1 MPAGSS
7 PSRGAKIGAALIL
20 LLFAVPFCGFGMAA
34 FIKGLREVASGGSS
48 QYWGMMMIGLVFSV
62 IGFAF
67 FYALI
72 KGPSAAKKIDRRRA
86 DNPDQPWLWRD
97 DWAQRRA
104 ISQTKSSMTSA
115 WIWAVLWN
123 MLSIPAVLLV
133 PREQLFTVRMLGVL
147 VFPAVGIGFLIW
159 AIRETLRWMEFG
171 KTYFELSAVPC
182 IPGRELRGTIQTR
195 FPHVPDHG
203 IRLKLSCVNH
213 IVSGSGNGRSSQE
226 KIVARLEKSVSP
238 FEIYAGPLGATI
250 PVSFHLPVDVPET
263 EGSNSSNSIRWLL
276 EADADV
282 PGVNYKDIFEL
293 PVFRTKDAPSAQDA
307 EEFVQSEP
315 AMERPAKLSI
325 RVNTV
330 PDGGTEFYFPAG
342 RNVVFTVGTTVFA
355 LIWAGAI
362 RLMATHG
369 APMFFTVIFSLF
381 WPLIGYMSL
390 EFWLGTSRVT
400 IGNGKLKLQA
410 GWLGGGRVQEFPFLD
425 VLQIKTKIN
434 GQTGGAS
441 GTPYYDI
448 EMTRRNG
455 PPVTLGKTIRDPQEA
470 NWLIAEMTRLIGLKA
485 RSVAVTQ

>member
-213 IVSGSGNGRSSQE
+213 IVSGSGNGRSNQD

-330 PDGGTEFYFPAG
+330 PDGGTQFYFPAG

-369 APMFFTVIFSLF
+369 APIFFTVIFSLF

-410 GWLGGGRVQEFPFLD
+410 GWLGGGRVQEVPFLD

-455 PPVTLGKTIRDPQEA
+455 PPVTLGKTIRDPQEV
-470 NWLIAEMTRLIGLKA
+470 NWLVAEMTRLIGLKA
-485 RSVAVTQ
+485 RSVAITQ

>member
-1 MPAGSS
+1 MPAPPKPG
-7 PSRGAKIGAALIL
+7 RGATVAAAFIL
-20 LLFAVPFCGFGMAA
+20 LLFALPFCGFGLAA
-34 FIKGLREVASGGSS
+34 FVKGLREVSSGGSS

-67 FYALI
+67 FYAVI

-86 DNPDQPWLWRD
+86 ENPDQPWLWRD
-97 DWAQRRA
+97 DWARGRA
-104 ISQTKSSMTSA
+104 VSQTKSSMTSA

-123 MLSIPAVLLV
+123 MLSLPCVLLI

-171 KTYFELSAVPC
+171 RTYFELSTVPS
-182 IPGRELRGTIQTR
+182 IPGGELRGTIQTR

-213 IVSGSGNGRSSQE
+213 IVSGSGDGRSSQD
-226 KIVARLEKSVSP
+226 KIISRLEKVIPRSQ
-238 FEIYAGPLGATI
+238 IYPGPSGAAI
-250 PVSFHLPVDVPET
+250 PVSFHLPTDVPET
-263 EGSNSSNSIRWLL
+263 DGSNSSNSIRWLL

-293 PVFRTKDAPSAQDA
+293 PVFRTKDAPSAQDV
-307 EEFVQSEP
+307 EEFVESEP

-330 PDGGTEFYFPAG
+330 PDGGTEFYFRAG
-342 RNVVFTVGTTVFA
+342 RNVVFAAGTTVFA

-362 RLMATHG
+362 WLMATHG

-390 EFWLGTSRVT
+390 EFWLGTSRVR
-400 IGNGKLKLQA
+400 IGNGIVKLQS
-410 GWLGGGRVQEFPFLD
+410 GWLGGGRVQEFLFSD

-455 PPVTLGKTIRDPQEA
+455 PPVTLGKTVRDQQEV
-470 NWLIAEMTRLIGLKA
+470 NWLVSEMTRLIGLKA